1 MRRSNFGAI
10 DITISKFDGNR
21 YENSQDRDGVIF
33 DLDTFSKQI
42 VSSAKVTEI
51 PRVISEVKFHDVP
64 SDRTFE
70 SKNRHMYV

>member
-51 PRVISEVKFHDVP
+51 PKVISKVKVHNLP
-64 SDRTFE
+64 AAKTSE
-70 SKNRHMYV
+70 SNNRHTDI